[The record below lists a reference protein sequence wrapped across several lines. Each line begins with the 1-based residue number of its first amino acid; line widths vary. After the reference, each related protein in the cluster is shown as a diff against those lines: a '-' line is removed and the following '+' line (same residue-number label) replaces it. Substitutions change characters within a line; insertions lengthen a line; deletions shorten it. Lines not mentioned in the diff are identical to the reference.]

1 MEQITLSIQ
10 HITKTYPGVVALDD
24 VSIDFR
30 KGEVHAL
37 VGENGA
43 GKSTLIK
50 IIAGAIA
57 CDSGDLYVDGVHQ
70 KDISPYHMRQLG
82 IEVIYQEF
90 NLVPALSVAENIYL
104 GSFLGNGVVVDMASM
119 EQRAGELLKAMEVD
133 IAPDSRVADLSVA
146 YMQMVE
152 IAKAIAKNAKILIMD
167 EPTAPLTTHEVEVL
181 YKIIEKLKA
190 QGVTIIYIS
199 HRLNE
204 IYDVTDRLTVLRDGK
219 KIVTKNTAETTRD
232 ELIRLMVQRETSNTY
247 PKRNLEMGKP
257 VLEVENLCG
266 NGVENISFV
275 LHEREVLGFSG
286 LIGAGRTEMAR
297 ILFGADPM
305 ESGTIKIDGK
315 PVKFSSPEMAVK
327 YGIGLV
333 PEDRKQQGVL
343 LRLSVKENIVLP
355 ILKRISRGM
364 VVNTGEESQII
375 EAQRDA
381 LRIKTPS
388 FQQKVMNLS
397 GGNQQKVALSKW
409 LVSNCKVLIFDEP
422 TRGIDVG
429 AKQEIYELINRL
441 AAEGCA
447 IILISSEMEEML
459 GMADRIIVLSEGQM
473 MGMVEKEA
481 FSQEKILKLASGYKN

>member
-1 MEQITLSIQ
+1 MEQFALSIQ
-10 HITKTYPGVVALDD
+10 HITKIYPGVVALDD
-24 VSIDFR
+24 VSIDFK

-50 IIAGAIA
+50 IIAGAIE
-57 CDSGDLYVDGVHQ
+57 CDNGDLYVDGVHQ

-104 GSFLGNGVVVDMASM
+104 GSFLGNGIVVDMASM
-119 EQRAGELLKAMEVD
+119 EQQTAELLKSMEVD

-152 IAKAIAKNAKILIMD
+152 IAKAVAKNAKILIMD

-181 YKIIEKLKA
+181 YKIIQKLKD

-219 KIVTKNTAETTRD
+219 KIVTKNTADTTKD

-247 PKRNLEMGKP
+247 PGRNLEMGKS
-257 VLEVENLCG
+257 VLEVEKLCG
-266 NGVENISFV
+266 NGVRDISFV

-327 YGIGLV
+327 HGIGLV

-364 VVNTGEESQII
+364 VVNTGEESHII

-441 AAEGCA
+441 ASEGCA
-447 IILISSEMEEML
+447 IIFISSEMEEML
-459 GMADRIIVLSEGQM
+459 GMADRIIVLSEGRM
-473 MGMVEKEA
+473 MGTVEKED

>member
-1 MEQITLSIQ
+1 MEQFALSIQ

-24 VSIDFR
+24 VSIDFK

-50 IIAGAIA
+50 IIAGAIE
-57 CDSGDLYVDGVHQ
+57 CDNGDLYVDGVHQ

-104 GSFLGNGVVVDMASM
+104 GSFLGNGIVVDMASM
-119 EQRAGELLKAMEVD
+119 EQQTAELLKSMEVD

-152 IAKAIAKNAKILIMD
+152 IAKAVAKNAKILIMD

-181 YKIIEKLKA
+181 YKIIQKLKD

-219 KIVTKNTAETTRD
+219 KIVTKNTADTTKD

-247 PKRNLEMGKP
+247 PGRNLEMGKS
-257 VLEVENLCG
+257 VLEVEKLCG
-266 NGVENISFV
+266 NGVRDISFV

-327 YGIGLV
+327 HGIGLV

-364 VVNTGEESQII
+364 VVNTGEESHII
-375 EAQRDA
+375 EAQRDV

-441 AAEGCA
+441 ASEGCA
-447 IILISSEMEEML
+447 IIFISSEMEEML
-459 GMADRIIVLSEGQM
+459 GMADRIIVLSEGRM
-473 MGMVEKEA
+473 MGTVEKED

>member
-1 MEQITLSIQ
+1 
-10 HITKTYPGVVALDD
+10 
-24 VSIDFR
+24 
-30 KGEVHAL
+30 
-37 VGENGA
+37 
-43 GKSTLIK
+43 
-50 IIAGAIA
+50 
-57 CDSGDLYVDGVHQ
+57 
-70 KDISPYHMRQLG
+70 
-82 IEVIYQEF
+82 
-90 NLVPALSVAENIYL
+90 
-104 GSFLGNGVVVDMASM
+104 
-119 EQRAGELLKAMEVD
+119 
-133 IAPDSRVADLSVA
+133 
-146 YMQMVE
+146 
-152 IAKAIAKNAKILIMD
+152 MD

-219 KIVTKNTAETTRD
+219 KIVTKETADTTRD

-247 PKRNLEMGKP
+247 PGRNLEMGKP
-257 VLEVENLCG
+257 VLEVEKLCG
-266 NGVENISFV
+266 NGVEDISFV

-305 ESGTIKIDGK
+305 ESGTVKIDGI
-315 PVKFSSPEMAVK
+315 PVKITSPEVAVK

-364 VVNTGEESQII
+364 VVNTGKESQII
-375 EAQRDA
+375 EGQRDA

-409 LVSNCKVLIFDEP
+409 LVSDCKVLIFDEP

-473 MGMVEKEA
+473 MGTVEKED